1 MYIYNRE
8 CNENKLIT
16 VEKQPTDLDN
26 YVKSESKTPISSNKS
41 SNVRLHDVEYK
52 NLKKK
57 HLYRQEM
64 KKCW

>member
-41 SNVRLHDVEYK
+41 ANVRLHDVEDK
-52 NLKKK
+52 NKKK
-57 HLYRQEM
+57 NLYRQEM
-64 KKCW
+64 KK

>member
-41 SNVRLHDVEYK
+41 ANVRLHDVEDK
-52 NLKKK
+52 N
-57 HLYRQEM
+57 
-64 KKCW
+64 